1 MSSFWKTSA
10 GTQATGVVEE
20 SNFDPLAKGWYTSMI
35 EEMSIDEYEGERK
48 IKVKARVV
56 GEGAGKNRV
65 LYLNLKAFEGSKVT
79 EKQRDRA
86 INMITKMANIFKIN
100 MPDNEPDDIWLSKF
114 IDKPIDLLLDV
125 WEIPSETGGD
135 PKTGNWLVNVE
146 AKGTKAGTATAQSDK
161 PAARQA
167 AKQVA
172 KQATNFNDMD
182 DDIPF

>member
-1 MSSFWKTSA
+1 MSSFWKTSS
-10 GTQATGVVEE
+10 GEQATGVVEE
-20 SNFDPLAKGWYTSMI
+20 NSFDPLAKGWYTSMI

-65 LYLNLKAFEGSKVT
+65 LFLNLKAFEGSKVT

-86 INMITKMANIFKIN
+86 INMITKMSNIFKIS

-114 IDKPIDLLLDV
+114 IDKPIDLLLDI
-125 WEIPSETGGD
+125 WEIDDKS
-135 PKTGNWLVNVE
+135 GNWLVNVE
-146 AKGTKAGTATAQSDK
+146 AKGTKAGTDTSSARPVAKAPARQPAK
-161 PAARQA
+161 PAARPA
-167 AKQVA
+167 PSG
-172 KQATNFNDMD
+172 NDDD